1 MLKSIMNEQKA
12 KKIIKDA
19 TLCFDGMARALE
31 KAIIEEYCTKCPRSK
46 GKEGCELLPRE
57 TVFALFNGIWDGLVS
72 WASNRSLSLE
82 ELWPA
87 LVCFVCQL
95 TEKKPIIRASSKE
108 CMKPTIDEGDLVLI
122 KRSIDHHTINVGDIT
137 VLRASPGDCRIRRI
151 VEIVEKEGS
160 IYVRTKGD
168 FEPNPD
174 EELTSAE
181 RICGVVVQ
189 IIKKDTELWKKL
201 MGR

>member
-82 ELWPA
+82 QLWPA

-95 TEKKPIIRASSKE
+95 TEKKPIIRASNKE

>member
-1 MLKSIMNEQKA
+1 MNGRA
-12 KKIIKDA
+12 KKVLNDA

-31 KAIIEEYCTKCPRSK
+31 KAIIEEYCVNCPKSK

-57 TVFALFNGIWDGLVS
+57 TVFALFNGIWKGLVS
-72 WASNRSLSLE
+72 WASNSSLSLE
-82 ELWPA
+82 QWWPA

-95 TEKKPIIRASSKE
+95 TEKKPIIRVSSKE

-122 KRSIDHHTINVGDIT
+122 RRSIDPLKINVGDIA

-151 VEIVEKEGS
+151 FGVVGKEGS

-168 FEPNPD
+168 FEPTPD

-181 RICGVVVQ
+181 RICGLVVQ
-189 IIKKDTELWKKL
+189 IIRRDTELWKKL
-201 MGR
+201 MER

>member
-1 MLKSIMNEQKA
+1 MSEQKA
-12 KKIIKDA
+12 KKVIKDA
-19 TLCFDGMARALE
+19 TLRFDEMARALE
-31 KAIIEEYCTKCPRSK
+31 KAIVEEYCAKCPKSK

-57 TVFALFNGIWDGLVS
+57 TVFALFNGIWDGLAS
-72 WASNRSLSLE
+72 WASNGSLSLE
-82 ELWPA
+82 QWWPA

-95 TEKKPIIRASSKE
+95 TEKKPIIRASTKE

-122 KRSIDHHTINVGDIT
+122 KRSIDPLTIDVGDIA

-151 VEIVEKEGS
+151 VEKVKKEGS

-168 FEPNPD
+168 FESTPD

-181 RICGVVVQ
+181 RICGLVVQ
-189 IIKKDTELWKKL
+189 IIKKETELWKKL